1 MKDITEYTLKEL
13 HEAFE
18 SINDEKY
25 PDRAKK
31 LYLRII
37 ELEKEINNESQIVET
52 SPSPIFL
59 ILKPLIRLLQFCL
72 CLIDSFSIKKISLLK
87 IERIAKQDELEAKLR
102 RIRSL
107 LKNEIK

>member
-72 CLIDSFSIKKISLLK
+72 CLIDSFPIKKISLLK